1 MIIFMRNADIENAIR
16 VAAEFSRRKMD
27 VQVKNGDGK
36 IVLAVLG
43 LAADTVNVSTV
54 NQMPG
59 VEKCEKDNDFFTKN
73 YQFFDEAWH
82 FFHWGY

>member
-1 MIIFMRNADIENAIR
+1 MKNTDKENAAR
-16 VAAEFSRRKMD
+16 VVREFSQRKMD
-27 VQVKNGDGK
+27 VQIKNGDGK

-43 LAADTVNVSTV
+43 LAADTVNISVVS
-54 NQMPG
+54 QMPG

-73 YQFFDEAWH
+73 YQFFEEAWL